1 MLRIHAVEL
10 QTRPLTLVVLIAN
23 YNTTG
28 VQVAIHSGNEAM
40 WRLTL
45 LCAWLSEP
53 WTPIRPTS
61 T

>member
-10 QTRPLTLVVLIAN
+10 QTRPLTLVALIAN
-23 YNTTG
+23 YMSG
-28 VQVAIHSGNEAM
+28 VQVAIHPDDEAM
-40 WRLTL
+40 WRLKL